1 VSARRLLLACVLSV
15 ALAGRGAALDG
26 PHSGVFGDDCMSCHT
41 LHNAPGA
48 SLTSVAGNANLCFS
62 CHNVAG
68 NYFGQWNDGTAQAIP
83 GVSGVSHSWSGAAT
97 GMGATPPGPGSEMG
111 LRLPGGSLQCSTCHG
126 QHDYSASAG
135 GTQHVSG
142 VARLV
147 GTSGTVT
154 LRPPPAAAIPRGY
167 LLQLAAGGAVGAA
180 TFRISHDGRTW
191 LGWSGTAWA
200 SGVATGRPT
209 GAPVSLDDPAGV
221 DVEFAGTFAAGDQYR
236 FYVGQKFLRVPN
248 VEGAMCTTCHADR
261 NESWQNVE
269 GSGSHAGTGAPIV
282 PGATVFS
289 HPVGIGMNA
298 NGRGYDRAA
307 SAVLDADGQPQ
318 PSAADGNP
326 SNDLR
331 FSSSGNVTCL
341 SCHAP
346 HNADSN
352 SLSVDPR

>member
-1 VSARRLLLACVLSV
+1 MTSRQLLVAVLAFV
-15 ALAGRGAALDG
+15 ALSRPVVALDG
-26 PHSGVFGDDCMSCHT
+26 PHSGVFGEDCLSCHT

-68 NYFGQWNDGTAQAIP
+68 NYFGQWNESAQAIP
-83 GVSGVSHSWSGAAT
+83 GVSGVSHSWSGAAN
-97 GMGATPPGPGSEMG
+97 GMGATPPAAGTEMG
-111 LRLPGGSLQCSTCHG
+111 LRLPGGDLQCSTCHD

-135 GTQHVSG
+135 GTQHVSS
-142 VARLV
+142 VSRLV

-154 LRPPPAAAIPRGY
+154 LRQPPATAIPRGY
-167 LLQLAAGGAVGAA
+167 LLQLTTGGDVGAA

-191 LGWSGTAWA
+191 LGWNGAAWA

-209 GAPVSLDDPAGV
+209 GAPVSLDDPAGLDV
-221 DVEFAGTFAAGDQYR
+221 DFVGTFAVGDRYR

-248 VEGAMCTTCHADR
+248 TDAALCTTCHVDR
-261 NESWQNVE
+261 NQSWQNVE
-269 GSGSHAGTGAPIV
+269 GTGNHAGTGVAVV

-289 HPVGIGMNA
+289 HPIGVGLNA
-298 NGRGYDRAA
+298 NGRGYDRAPGG
-307 SAVLDADGQPQ
+307 VLDADGQPQ
-318 PSAADGNP
+318 PSAGDGNP

-331 FSSSGNVTCL
+331 FSTSGNLTCL

-352 SLSVDPR
+352 SLTVDPR